1 MKRFVDLK
9 VAQLVLFVIILILF
23 WSVIIRFPWI
33 VAVGVGVLGLWL
45 YTMHLK
51 EERG

>member
-9 VAQLVLFVIILILF
+9 VTQLVLFVIVLILF
-23 WSVIIRFPWI
+23 WSVIVRFPWV
-33 VAVGVGVLGLWL
+33 VAVGAGVLGVFLFA
-45 YTMHLK
+45 TRLK

>member
-9 VAQLVLFVIILILF
+9 VAQLVLFVIVLFLF
-23 WSVIIRFPWI
+23 WSVIVRFPGV
-33 VAVGVGVLGLWL
+33 VAVGVGVLGVFLFA
-45 YTMHLK
+45 TNLK

>member
-9 VAQLVLFVIILILF
+9 LAQLVLFVIVLILF
-23 WSVIIRFPWI
+23 WSVIVRFPWV
-33 VAVGVGVLGLWL
+33 VAVGVAVLGVFLFA
-45 YTMHLK
+45 TRLK